1 MRIIY
6 TVTQPIVDALGQQV
20 ELVIGARSSSPTERR
35 HGTQVRVRDGGRY
48 SELDRFEFRHSVST
62 TRIYDGAV
70 SPEPGVVTLKQWRQ
84 FMRSTANMETFVW
97 DQYGHELGVADDPIQ
112 VFTRSTSTTYRR
124 IMRTRYF
131 RSTFQVEE
139 IE

>member
-20 ELVIGARSSSPTERR
+20 ELVIGARTSVPRDRSY
-35 HGTQVRVRDGGRY
+35 GTQVRTRDGGRY
-48 SELDRFEFRHSVST
+48 SELDRFEFVYNVST

-70 SPEPGVVTLKQWRQ
+70 SPEPDAITLKQWKQ
-84 FMRSTANMETFVW
+84 FTRSVANQQTFTW
-97 DQYGHELGVADDPIQ
+97 DQYSREAGVSDNPIQ
-112 VFTRSTSTTYRR
+112 VFARTRNIPYRR